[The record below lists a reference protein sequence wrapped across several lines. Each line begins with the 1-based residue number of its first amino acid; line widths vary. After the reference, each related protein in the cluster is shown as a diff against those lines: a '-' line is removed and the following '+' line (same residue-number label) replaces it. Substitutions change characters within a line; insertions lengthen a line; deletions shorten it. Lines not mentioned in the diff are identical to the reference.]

1 MGATD
6 ADDLADSLIQAG
18 EGMGMQFKAF
28 PWQIIGMLGISRA
41 SCTTTR
47 FVRTIYQVTML
58 GRELPLPQEF
68 TVKDVS
74 FDFVY
79 SLPNYNLRVISQTS
93 KKTTV
98 AVDSLPPPPP
108 NPN

>member
-1 MGATD
+1 
-6 ADDLADSLIQAG
+6 
-18 EGMGMQFKAF
+18 MGMQFKAF